1 MRGVVIFFRKR
12 LQAIH
17 YALRGLKEM
26 VSTQP
31 HARIHLLATVIVLV
45 WGWLIGLTNG
55 EWTAVTLCIGMVWA
69 TEALNTA
76 IESLADEISE
86 DYRKRIRVAKD
97 AAAGG
102 VLIASIAS
110 LIVWGLILW
119 KRF

>member
-1 MRGVVIFFRKR
+1 MHGAVTFLRER
-12 LQAIH
+12 LRAVH
-17 YALRGLKEM
+17 HALRGLKEM
-26 VSTQP
+26 VATQP
-31 HARIHLLATVIVLV
+31 HARIHVLATAVVLV
-45 WGWLIGLTNG
+45 WGWLIRLTNG

-76 IESLADEISE
+76 IESLADEVSKDHRE
-86 DYRKRIRVAKD
+86 RIRIAKD

-102 VLIASIAS
+102 VLIASLAS